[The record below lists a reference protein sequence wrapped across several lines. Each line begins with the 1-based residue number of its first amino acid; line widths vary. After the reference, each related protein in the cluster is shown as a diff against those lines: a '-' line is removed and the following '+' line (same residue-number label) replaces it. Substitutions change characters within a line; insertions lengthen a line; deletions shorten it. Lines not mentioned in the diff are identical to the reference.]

1 MTFVDVII
9 ASIHFTFDPKHAD
22 TAAAMLLELR
32 DASLKESGVVQFQV
46 ERSQEKPN
54 VFALWEVYRDQ
65 AAVDAHRASEHF
77 SRLVVNGVRPL
88 AQERN
93 VETVVPI

>member
-1 MTFVDVII
+1 MIVS
-9 ASIHFTFDPKHAD
+9 SIHYAFAPEDAD
-22 TAAAMLLELR
+22 RVESIFRELR
-32 DASLKESGVVQFQV
+32 DASVKEPGVMQFQV
-46 ERSQEKPN
+46 GRSQEKPN

-65 AAVDAHRASEHF
+65 AAVDAHRAAEHF
-77 SRLVVNGVRPL
+77 ARLVINGVRPL

>member
-1 MTFVDVII
+1 V
-9 ASIHFTFDPKHAD
+9 
-22 TAAAMLLELR
+22 
-32 DASLKESGVVQFQV
+32 G
-46 ERSQEKPN
+46 RSQEKPN

-65 AAVDAHRASEHF
+65 AAVDAHRAAEHF
-77 SRLVVNGVRPL
+77 ARLVINGVRPL